1 MKKIFLIV
9 GVSILVTVLAFLNY
23 NYPDKKTPQAIINNH
38 IFSLEIVKTDKER
51 EIGLAKYKN
60 IPQNFGMLFFFE
72 KPDFHS
78 FWMKNM
84 KFPIDIIFIRNNK
97 IVTIFKNAS
106 PPKSNNEF
114 IPIYR
119 TKELSD
125 SVLEINAGLSDKYN
139 FKTGDFVKI
148 NY

>member
-9 GVSILVTVLAFLNY
+9 GLLILVTAIAFLDY
-23 NYPDKKTPQAIINNH
+23 NYQNKKTPQVTINNH
-38 IFSLEIVKTDKER
+38 IFNLAIAKTDTEK
-51 EIGLAKYKN
+51 EIGLSKYKN
-60 IPQNFGMLFFFE
+60 IPQNFGMLFPFG
-72 KPDFHS
+72 KPDYYS

-106 PPKSNNEF
+106 PPKSNNELL
-114 IPIYR
+114 PIYR
-119 TKELSD
+119 NQNLSD
-125 SVLEINAGLSDKYN
+125 TVLEINTGFSDKYN
-139 FKTGDFVKI
+139 FKTGDLVKI

>member
-9 GVSILVTVLAFLNY
+9 SVSILITILAFLKY
-23 NYPDKKTPQAIINNH
+23 NYPDKKTPQVAINNH
-38 IFSLEIVKTDKER
+38 VFNLEIAKTDKEQ
-51 EIGLAKYKN
+51 EIGLSKYKN
-60 IPQNFGMLFFFE
+60 IPQNFGMLFPFE
-72 KPDFHS
+72 KPGYYS

-114 IPIYR
+114 LPIYR
-119 TKELSD
+119 TQKLSD
-125 SVLEINAGLSDKYN
+125 TVLEINTGLSDKYN
-139 FKTGDFVKI
+139 FQENGSI
-148 NY
+148 NITY

>member
-9 GVSILVTVLAFLNY
+9 GLLILVTAIVFLNY
-23 NYPDKKTPQAIINNH
+23 NYQNKKTPQVTINSH
-38 IFSLEIVKTDKER
+38 IFNLAIAKTDTEK
-51 EIGLAKYKN
+51 EIGLSKYRN
-60 IPQNFGMLFFFE
+60 IPQNFGMLFPFG
-72 KPDFHS
+72 KPDYYS

-106 PPKSNNEF
+106 PPKSNNELL
-114 IPIYR
+114 PIYR
-119 TKELSD
+119 NQNLSD
-125 SVLEINAGLSDKYN
+125 TVLEINTGFSDKYN
-139 FKTGDFVKI
+139 FKTGDLVKI

>member
-1 MKKIFLIV
+1 MKKIFIIV
-9 GVSILVTVLAFLNY
+9 GVLIFVTALAFLNY
-23 NYPDKKTPQAIINNH
+23 NYPDKKTPQAVINNH
-38 IFSLEIVKTDKER
+38 IFNLEIVKTGKER

-60 IPQNFGMLFFFE
+60 IPQNFGMLFLFE

-84 KFPIDIIFIRNNK
+84 KFPIDIIFIRNNR
-97 IVTIFKNAS
+97 IVTIFKNAA
-106 PPKSNNEF
+106 PLKSNNEF

-119 TKELSD
+119 TQKISD
-125 SVLEINAGLSDKYN
+125 TVLEINAGLSNKYN

>member
-9 GVSILVTVLAFLNY
+9 SVSILITILAFLKY
-23 NYPDKKTPQAIINNH
+23 NYPDKKTPQIAINNH
-38 IFSLEIVKTDKER
+38 VFNLEIAKTDKER
-51 EIGLAKYKN
+51 EIGLSKYKN
-60 IPQNFGMLFFFE
+60 IPQNFGMLFPFE
-72 KPDFHS
+72 KPDYYS

-114 IPIYR
+114 LPIYR
-119 TKELSD
+119 TQKLSD
-125 SVLEINAGLSDKYN
+125 TVLEINAGLSDKYN
-139 FKTGDFVKI
+139 FQENGSI
-148 NY
+148 NITY